1 MAKVSPVLFFRQV
14 SQEISKVTWPTRR
27 ETMMSTAM
35 VLVFTLMAATFFFV
49 VDQVLAYV
57 VKLILGFGA

>member
-14 SQEISKVTWPTRR
+14 SQEISKVTWSTRR

>member
-35 VLVFTLMAATFFFV
+35 VLVFTLMAAMFFFV